1 MGAEKLNDDR
11 RWKDMEL
18 IQSYVF
24 VESEIKVAVL
34 QKLSIALET
43 MAIKFCHV
51 RARKICYKNRK

>member
-34 QKLSIALET
+34 QKIVYCFGDDGDKVLSCAGT
-43 MAIKFCHV
+43 
-51 RARKICYKNRK
+51 